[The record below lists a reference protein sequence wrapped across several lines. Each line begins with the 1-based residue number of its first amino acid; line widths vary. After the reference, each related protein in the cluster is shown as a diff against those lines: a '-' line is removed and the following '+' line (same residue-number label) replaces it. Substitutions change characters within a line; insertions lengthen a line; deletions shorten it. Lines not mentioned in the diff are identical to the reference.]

1 MSHWAELDQDNKV
14 IRVLVGD
21 NNDPAGDEGYQW
33 LIDHLGGTWVQTSY
47 NGNFRYNYAG
57 IGYAYDDLADA
68 FIAPKPEC
76 GHTELELNEQYRWE
90 CGNAEHQA
98 LAE

>member
-33 LIDHLGGTWVQTSY
+33 FVNNLGGRWIQTSTTETLE
-47 NGNFRYNYAG
+47 GNLPVSM
-57 IGYAYDDLADA
+57 I
-68 FIAPKPEC
+68 IMMK
-76 GHTELELNEQYRWE
+76 
-90 CGNAEHQA
+90 
-98 LAE
+98 